1 MWLLSLL
8 MAEHNDANK
17 LKNNTKQTM
26 KKLILTVVALMGAT
40 ALFAQTD
47 VVATF
52 QQGLANAKSGDYTTA
67 INNFQEVID
76 ASWDIEEPDANQTK
90 AIAGSKKFIVTCYN
104 KMGIAAI
111 NAKQYD
117 EAIAAFTEAANIA
130 ELYEDVANMNKNR
143 TLIGQVYQV
152 QGADAFNAE
161 DYATAIAV
169 FSKGFEADPRNTEM
183 ALNLAESY
191 FRSNMYQDGMRICS
205 EIASLNP
212 GKYADAIASAHAK
225 MDMYTNNEVAK
236 FQQANDYDGIIALA
250 EQLPDAAQAQKVIM
264 QAYYGK
270 KNFNKM
276 VEISA
281 AAIEAQTTD
290 EGRSN
295 IYYLLGVAY
304 NELEMFDKAI
314 EAMSNVTAGSNVA
327 NAQAVI
333 EALTAQAE

>member
-1 MWLLSLL
+1 
-8 MAEHNDANK
+8 
-17 LKNNTKQTM
+17 M
-26 KKLILTVVALMGAT
+26 KRLFLTVVAMLGAT
-40 ALFAQTD
+40 TLFAQTD
-47 VVATF
+47 IVSLVQQAATS
-52 QQGLANAKSGDYTTA
+52 AKAGELETA
-67 INNFQEVID
+67 ITQFEEVINGY
-76 ASWDIEEPDANQTK
+76 WEIEEPTANDEK
-90 AIAGSKKFIVTCYN
+90 AKAMAEKYIVTCYN
-104 KMGIAAI
+104 MLGGRAY
-111 NAKQYD
+111 NAKNYESAIELFTTAAETAQLYNN
-117 EAIAAFTEAANIA
+117 EADRIKNLSFVGKCYEAMGAN
-130 ELYEDVANMNKNR
+130 
-143 TLIGQVYQV
+143 
-152 QGADAFNAE
+152 AFNSGNYTE
-161 DYATAIAV
+161 AIAV
-169 FSKGFEADPRNTEM
+169 FSKGYEADSRNTEM

-205 EIASLNP
+205 EITSLNP

-236 FQQANDYDGIIALA
+236 FQQANDYNGIIALA

-270 KNFNKM
+270 KDFNKM

>member
-1 MWLLSLL
+1 ML
-8 MAEHNDANK
+8 
-17 LKNNTKQTM
+17 
-26 KKLILTVVALMGAT
+26 GAT
-40 ALFAQTD
+40 TLFAQTD
-47 VVATF
+47 IVSLVQQAATS
-52 QQGLANAKSGDYTTA
+52 AKAGELETA
-67 INNFQEVID
+67 ITQFEEVINGY
-76 ASWDIEEPDANQTK
+76 WEIEEPTANDEK
-90 AIAGSKKFIVTCYN
+90 AKAMAEKYIVTCYN
-104 KMGIAAI
+104 MLGGRAY
-111 NAKQYD
+111 NAKNYESAIELFTTAAETAQLYNN
-117 EAIAAFTEAANIA
+117 EADRIKNLSFVGKCYEAMGAN
-130 ELYEDVANMNKNR
+130 
-143 TLIGQVYQV
+143 
-152 QGADAFNAE
+152 AFNSGNYTE
-161 DYATAIAV
+161 AIAV
-169 FSKGFEADPRNTEM
+169 FSKGYEADSRNTEM

-205 EIASLNP
+205 EITSLNP

-236 FQQANDYDGIIALA
+236 FQQANDYNGIIALA

-270 KNFNKM
+270 KDFNKM